1 MTQIVVSRR
10 DGILRAPD
18 GTRHR
23 VARGK
28 TLAEADHPAVLANPG
43 DWSPM
48 VVTLTHDERP
58 APVATVGGIVAG
70 GGSHAEECQ
79 HENDVAEL
87 EETLAQR
94 DAELTRLAEG
104 LHTLGVRLP
113 AEDDRRPGWL
123 VDLALDALAN
133 AVASPP
139 APTGFDQAQPAGANP
154 VAPLREGGVIAP
166 PKPPRKRVAPPLTTR
181 TGDDG

>member
-23 VARGK
+23 VARGR

-48 VVTLTHDERP
+48 VVTLTTPGRPERSAAALPGGAEVP
-58 APVATVGGIVAG
+58 A
-70 GGSHAEECQ
+70 SHAQVEQ
-79 HENDVAEL
+79 FENDLAEL
-87 EETLAQR
+87 EETLASR
-94 DAELTRLAEG
+94 DAELGRLVDG
-104 LHTLGVRLP
+104 LAALGVRLP
-113 AEDDRRPGWL
+113 AEDGRTPGWL
-123 VDLALDALAN
+123 VDLVLDTLAN
-133 AVASPP
+133 ATTSAAPA
-139 APTGFDQAQPAGANP
+139 APTGFDQAQPAG
-154 VAPLREGGVIAP
+154 VAPP
-166 PKPPRKRVAPPLTTR
+166 TRKGRRSVPPLTTR

>member
-18 GTRHR
+18 GTKYR

-28 TLAEADHPAVLANPG
+28 TLANAAHPAVEANPG
-43 DWSPM
+43 DWQPIDITLDVEGAEPLSP
-48 VVTLTHDERP
+48 
-58 APVATVGGIVAG
+58 GGDDDAFRARDADRG
-70 GGSHAEECQ
+70 Q
-79 HENDVAEL
+79 LENDVAEL

-104 LHTLGVRLP
+104 LATHGIELP
-113 AEDDRRPGWL
+113 AEDDREPGWL
-123 VDLALDALAN
+123 VDLVLDTFAN
-133 AVASPP
+133 SG
-139 APTGFDQAQPAGANP
+139 APT
-154 VAPLREGGVIAP
+154 APLREGGVIAP
-166 PKPPRKRVAPPLTTR
+166 PKPRKRASPPLTTR